1 MTDIKVNLTPI
12 DIDTLT
18 QYFKDKDVKIRGT
31 ITEPL
36 FRAIDIAK
44 KIKDGDNYTRTVSL
58 EYIVKIKEGNKDVNY
73 ITEYGLYEYL
83 LKSTKDEAIVFQ
95 KVVYNILVQVRR
107 QIVSVGELHARL
119 LDSMCSFDEGYIS
132 NDTRVDRGI
141 AKYIKEFPTHMPYIL
156 KITEDDR
163 NELKSLAEVGD
174 QCIRSGIYNLVA
186 KMNPDTK
193 PAKTQKK
200 KIAQYKLPD
209 WM

>member
-1 MTDIKVNLTPI
+1 MTDIVINLTPI

-18 QYFKDKDVKIRGT
+18 QYFKDKNIKIRGT
-31 ITEPL
+31 VNEPL

-44 KIKDGDNYTRTVSL
+44 KINDELSYTKNVSL

-73 ITEYGLYEYL
+73 ITEWGLYEYL
-83 LKSTKDEAIVFQ
+83 LKSTKDEAVVFQ
-95 KVVYNILVQVRR
+95 KVVYNILVQVRK
-107 QIVSVGELHARL
+107 QIVNACELSRRL
-119 LDSMCSFDEGYIS
+119 LDSMCAFDNGNI
-132 NDTRVDRGI
+132 NIDTRVDRGI
-141 AKYIKEFPTHMPYIL
+141 AKYLKEFPTHMSYIL

-186 KMNPDTK
+186 KMNSNTK
-193 PAKTQKK
+193 PTKTQTK
-200 KIAQYKLPD
+200 KIAHYKLPD